1 MIQEIITYKN
11 ILNSLE
17 DLINKSALKKS
28 YIIEASGIPSPT
40 FYRKLKSLS
49 FTADETLKIV
59 RILNPEE
66 SYLHELNES
75 INGGKDDYNNH
86 KYAVRI
92 MVFDNYSRKSAKL
105 THRF

>member
-11 ILNSLE
+11 ILDSLA

-28 YIIEASGIPSPT
+28 FIIEASGIPSPT

-66 SYLHELNES
+66 SYLQELKES
-75 INGGKDDYNNH
+75 INRGKADYNNH
-86 KYAVRI
+86 R
-92 MVFDNYSRKSAKL
+92 
-105 THRF
+105 THNREEILKVINTLLE